1 MSTHSINVS
10 IPVPS
15 RRGLAVAV
23 VAALIGAG
31 IALAV
36 VLGFG
41 VGSHEQHAAGSGA
54 KTLTAPR
61 PALARGT
68 GYSVRV
74 PAGWRSLTA
83 AELARVPG
91 KPVAALQRTSGGAVV
106 MIRRTTTPQT
116 KSLKALAKSLNAS
129 YAKRFSD
136 FKFVSARVQR
146 LRSGP
151 AFLYTFVRTKAGTA
165 QSLVLASVGRA
176 NFSLDSAIPATDTRA
191 ATDVAA
197 ILRSFGP

>member
-15 RRGLAVAV
+15 RRGLVVAV
-23 VAALIGAG
+23 VAALVGAG
-31 IALAV
+31 VALAIM
-36 VLGFG
+36 LGFG
-41 VGSHEQHAAGSGA
+41 VGSHEQHAATGGA
-54 KTLTAPR
+54 KTAPR
-61 PALARGT
+61 PALARGN
-68 GYSVRV
+68 GFSIQV

-106 MIRRTTTPQT
+106 VIHRTTAPQA
-116 KSLKALAKSLNAS
+116 KSLKALAKSLNSS
-129 YAKRFSD
+129 YAKKFSD

-146 LRSGP
+146 LRGGP
-151 AFLYTFVRTKAGTA
+151 AFLYTFVRSNAGTA

-191 ATDVAA
+191 ATDVAT

>member
-15 RRGLAVAV
+15 RRGLVVAV
-23 VAALIGAG
+23 VAALVGAG

-36 VLGFG
+36 VLSLG
-41 VGSHEQHAAGSGA
+41 VGSGGDSHAAGKGV
-54 KTLTAPR
+54 TIQR
-61 PALARGT
+61 VALARGN

-83 AELARVPG
+83 AELAKVPG
-91 KPVAALQRTSGGAVV
+91 KPVAALQRKAGGAVV
-106 MIRRTTTPQT
+106 VIRRTTTPTARSLGSLT
-116 KSLKALAKSLNAS
+116 KSLTAS
-129 YAKRFSD
+129 YAKRFPD

-146 LRSGP
+146 FRAGP
-151 AFLYTFVRTKAGTA
+151 AFLYTYVRAQAGTA
-165 QSLVLASVGRA
+165 QSLALISVGNA
-176 NFSLDSAIPATDTRA
+176 NFSLDSAIASSDTRA
-191 ATDVAA
+191 ANDVAT